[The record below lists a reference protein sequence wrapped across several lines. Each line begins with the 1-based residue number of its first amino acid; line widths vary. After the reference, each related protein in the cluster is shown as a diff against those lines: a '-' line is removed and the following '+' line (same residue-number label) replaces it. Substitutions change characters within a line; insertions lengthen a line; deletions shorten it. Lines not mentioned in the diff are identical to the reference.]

1 LKDYEKVVGQMKMTG
16 SEIIIKLLELCGV
29 RNIIGM
35 PGGAN
40 LPLYD
45 ALYKSNIKHIL
56 ARHEQGAAFI
66 AQGMS
71 RVTGRA
77 AVCFATSGP
86 GATNI
91 ITAIADAKLD
101 SIPLV
106 AITGQVPYS
115 LIGTD
120 AFQEVDTYGL
130 TIPVTKHNFLIRD
143 IQELFEVIPLAFQIA
158 ETGRPGPVVIDIPK
172 NIQIEIMDF
181 ESFPKVEIEQVEQVE
196 HQSIHAIGK
205 AVDLINEAQRP
216 IIYMGGGFVH
226 SEAFEELLAFM
237 EKGSIPATS
246 TLMGL
251 GVVPT
256 EHPLF
261 LGMLGMHGARY
272 TNLLLNEADLLLA
285 SGVRFDDR
293 AVGNIKK
300 FCPKAKIVHIDIDQ
314 SEINKIKKADVSI
327 IGDVKDILPKL
338 TREIK
343 AKTRK
348 DWLNHILEMKTKHP
362 FLLPDASQDLHPLN
376 IIKYVGSLLSDNSII
391 TTDVGQHQMWTAQ
404 VYPFKKPRTFL
415 TSGGLGTM
423 GFGLPAAI
431 GASLEKPNEQVVCFS
446 GDGSILINI
455 QELATLADLQLNVK
469 VLVLNNGHL
478 GLVRQQQEMFFEEHY
493 MASRFITNPNFEAI
507 AKGFGIKACDLTK
520 EESPLKVLKE
530 ILEMPGPYLV
540 NIPIKEDEKVL
551 PIVPSG
557 KGNTEMVGG
566 DSHA

>member
-1 LKDYEKVVGQMKMTG
+1 MKMTG